1 MKVVPPGW
9 DIPASIRA
17 QLGDQSGR
25 QRALE
30 ADGHVVIVV
39 HKVPRAR
46 SHQREGIAFW
56 RNPEGQWSFNGR
68 GNALNV
74 LKQLIE
80 AYQKTVERLGEEH
93 ESADSAS
100 EKFCILESIGPL
112 NRAARNLFDTLA
124 HARDSVESHDGR
136 RELQKLCD
144 QASDISRACE
154 LLQLD
159 ARHALEFYIAKQGE
173 IQAANS
179 RELQRASHKLNTLA
193 GIFLPLTAV
202 ASVFG
207 MNLRNGFENAP
218 PWMFWLV
225 LLGSVSAGFVA
236 SEIMLGVKTRRQRV
250 S

>member
-1 MKVVPPGW
+1 MKVPPGW
-9 DIPASIRA
+9 EIPSSIRA

-25 QRALE
+25 QRALD

-39 HKVPRAR
+39 HKVPRPR

-74 LKQLIE
+74 LKQQID
-80 AYQKTVERLGEEH
+80 AYQKTFERLSEEH
-93 ESADSAS
+93 DSSETAS
-100 EKFCILESIGPL
+100 DKFRVLESIGPL
-112 NRAARNLFDTLA
+112 NRAARNLHDTLM

-154 LLQLD
+154 LLHDD
-159 ARHALEFYIAKQGE
+159 ARHALDFYIAKQAE
-173 IQAANS
+173 LQAAHS
-179 RELQRASHKLNTLA
+179 RELQRAGHKLNTVA
-193 GIFLPLTAV
+193 AIFLPLTAV

-207 MNLRNGFENAP
+207 MNLKNGLENAP

-225 LLGSVSAGFVA
+225 LLGSITAGYFA
-236 SEIMLGVKTRRQRV
+236 SEILVGVKTRRQRIT
-250 S
+250 

>member
-1 MKVVPPGW
+1 MKVPPGW

-17 QLGDQSGR
+17 QLGDHSGR
-25 QRALE
+25 QRTLE
-30 ADGHVVIVV
+30 ADGHVVMIL
-39 HKVPRAR
+39 HKVPRPR

-56 RNPEGQWSFNGR
+56 RHPEGQWSFNGR

-93 ESADSAS
+93 DAADNAG
-100 EKFCILESIGPL
+100 EKFAVLESVGPL
-112 NRAARNLFDTLA
+112 NRAARNMFDTLV
-124 HARDSVESHDGR
+124 HARDVVESHEGR

-144 QASDISRACE
+144 QTSDISRACE
-154 LLQLD
+154 LLQMD

-173 IQAANS
+173 VQAAHS
-179 RELQRASHKLNTLA
+179 RELERSSHKLNTVA
-193 GIFLPLTAV
+193 AIFLPLTAV

-225 LLGSVSAGFVA
+225 LVSSVTAGYVA
-236 SEIMLGVKTRRQRV
+236 SEFILGVKTRRRRAT
-250 S
+250 